1 MPVLRTIGKYL
12 VERVLGQGAMGTVYL
27 ARDPGF
33 DRLVAVKTMTV
44 GPADPPDLR
53 LRFRREAEAAGGLRH
68 PNIVTIYDVGEDDGR
83 PYIAMEY
90 VEGADLEQVIQGGEG
105 RSTEWALDILRQVC
119 EGLAYAHRN
128 GVVHRDVKP
137 ANIRIGPGGLVK
149 IMDFGLAR
157 LASSIV
163 TKSGRLL
170 GTVQYMAPEQVQGGR
185 VDQRADVFAVG
196 AIAYELVAR
205 RKPFEG
211 DSLTAVMFQ
220 IIHGT
225 PDGTALAGTAYSPRL
240 EAIILKA
247 LARDPDARYPSLDA
261 LHADLGDL
269 VRDVAR
275 ALQGRP
281 EP

>member
-27 ARDPGF
+27 ARDPGLE
-33 DRLVAVKTMTV
+33 RLVAVKTMTV

-90 VEGADLEQVIQGGEG
+90 VEGADLAQVLQDGEA
-105 RSTEWALDILRQVC
+105 RSTEWTLDVLRQVC

-137 ANIRIGPGGLVK
+137 ANIRIGPGGQVK

-157 LASSIV
+157 LASSTV

-185 VDQRADVFAVG
+185 VDHRADVFAVG

-211 DSLTAVMFQ
+211 DSLTAIMFQ
-220 IIHGT
+220 IIHGA
-225 PDGTALAGTAYSPRL
+225 PDAAALAVTAYSPGL
-240 EAIILKA
+240 DGIILKA
-247 LARDPDARYPSLDA
+247 LARDPDARYPSLEA

-269 VRDVAR
+269 VREAAR
-275 ALQGRP
+275 PLHGRP
-281 EP
+281 EG